1 MTPEHFQQAI
11 LEIEKVHSDCVDILQ
26 DGDFHLFMISSGYD
40 NSEGPADMIKMIQAY
55 KDYLMLKS
63 KPLLH

>member
-1 MTPEHFQQAI
+1 MTPENFQEAI

-26 DGDFHLFMISSGYD
+26 DGDFHLFMVNRGYD
-40 NSEGPADMIKMIQAY
+40 NSENPGDVAKMIQEY